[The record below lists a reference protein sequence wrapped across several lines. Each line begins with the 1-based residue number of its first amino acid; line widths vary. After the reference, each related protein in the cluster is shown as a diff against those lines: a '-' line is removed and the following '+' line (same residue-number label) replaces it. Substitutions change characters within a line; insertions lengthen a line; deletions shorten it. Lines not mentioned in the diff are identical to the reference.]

1 VFLAASSG
9 LAAAIAFASWKHILH
24 WGAPVAMTLFCFTWL
39 PMFYGS
45 EISPNPWV
53 AFSAIAAVG
62 ATSRLASSSS
72 HLWHVAL
79 GMSSMAASMFRPFD
93 ACLVVGCCLVVALLF
108 RLEGRRLMAIALTAG
123 TGFAVGAAPW
133 IVESYQR
140 FGGIVQRLRS
150 LNTGL
155 PMGWRVNIN
164 EYIRLLDG
172 PLTGPERTFAVD
184 PWIGSW
190 FALLAVVAVIGA
202 WRSGRHRRL
211 AQGSMVASA
220 LLAAPYVFLIPSL
233 FPRFLLAALGLAT
246 IAAATGIIGLV
257 SKSPVAIPLVVLI
270 VGVGL
275 VVNVSRA
282 IDIDSTQTSKRHSL
296 FEVAEQVALVTNG
309 QDCLVSSQFSYPQMA
324 IVSGCKG
331 LQLDSDLER
340 WSHWLTEGDEVRV
353 IVVAGGPPEFSVPV
367 LAQVVE
373 TTGGETWTIISRI
386 SSPS

>member
-1 VFLAASSG
+1 
-9 LAAAIAFASWKHILH
+9 
-24 WGAPVAMTLFCFTWL
+24 
-39 PMFYGS
+39 
-45 EISPNPWV
+45 
-53 AFSAIAAVG
+53 
-62 ATSRLASSSS
+62 
-72 HLWHVAL
+72 
-79 GMSSMAASMFRPFD
+79 
-93 ACLVVGCCLVVALLF
+93 
-108 RLEGRRLMAIALTAG
+108 MAIALTAG